1 MRAVHFAVKLPNAQG
16 SRDPELWPRLKLS
29 FPLFPRCTRPAGG
42 PLWSF
47 PSSPRC
53 LHQNPWSKSSCLKW
67 VKGGLYVS
75 CNCLL
80 HHSVLKENSLESYC
94 FLNTFKVHHP
104 APTCSRP
111 ASHCCY
117 VAVHA
122 EVRKREQRKKEK
134 KSWTFTLQIGLT
146 CFLSACSSDS
156 WRSLQDEVGRVQQE
170 ASMQWKASELP
181 MHNEWM
187 ANRQNAKVD
196 KSSLKSVEQ
205 ALKGFFCR
213 MIKLESGEVSSLLRR
228 ALD

>member
-134 KSWTFTLQIGLT
+134 KSWTFTLQMGLT
-146 CFLSACSSDS
+146 CFLSAARLTPDAHCRTRWAECS
-156 WRSLQDEVGRVQQE
+156 RKLVC
-170 ASMQWKASELP
+170 SERP
-181 MHNEWM
+181 QSCQCIMNEWQTGKM
-187 ANRQNAKVD
+187 LRLTNP
-196 KSSLKSVEQ
+196 
-205 ALKGFFCR
+205 ALNLWSKLWRAFFV
-213 MIKLESGEVSSLLRR
+213 GW
-228 ALD
+228 